1 VQKQIKMAISFKL
14 PKIDADSALFLDTPD
29 PADIVLASGVLT
41 VKDEAGNDAL
51 IVRAG
56 DFLDFEYKAYAAG
69 TANIVDV
76 DLSSVT
82 MVNNG
87 TYSLTVSAPYAVNFF
102 GGGQE
107 TGAVYTA
114 RTYLVSADGTATI
127 AEVVDSFVARING
140 DLNAYFSAAAVGG
153 TTVRITADDAGFG
166 PLTIQA
172 PAGSAVSDNVAWV
185 EPVGTL
191 SEVQAYFPGSTLGS
205 ASYSRFVLRHRKAIR
220 TNIVNGLQ
228 VIKPA
233 KAIIYIDSLEAAT
246 ISSLTGILDG
256 SSTAADY
263 LGCPAV

>member
-1 VQKQIKMAISFKL
+1 MAISFKL
-14 PKIDADSALFLDTPD
+14 PKIDADSALFLDS
-29 PADIVLASGVLT
+29 PAAADTDLSNGVLT
-41 VKDEAGNDAL
+41 VNDEDGNAAL

-76 DLSSVT
+76 DLSGVT

-87 TYSLTVSAPYAVNFF
+87 TYSLTVSAPNVVNFF

-114 RTYLVSADGTATI
+114 RTYLVSTDGTATV
-127 AEVVDSFVARING
+127 AELVSDFVTRING
-140 DLNAYFSAAAVGG
+140 DVNAYFSAAAVAGDI
-153 TTVRITADDAGFG
+153 VRITADDAGFG
-166 PLTIQA
+166 PLTITA
-172 PAGSAVSDNVAWV
+172 PANSAVSDSAAWV

-191 SEVQAYFPGSTLGS
+191 SEVQEYFPGSTLGS
-205 ASYSRFVLRHRKAIR
+205 ASYSRFILRHRKAIR

-233 KAIIYIDSLEAAT
+233 KALIYIDSTEAAA
-246 ISSLTGILDG
+246 IALLTSILDG
-256 SSTAADY
+256 SYATTADY

>member
-1 VQKQIKMAISFKL
+1 MAISFKL
-14 PKIDADSALFLDTPD
+14 PKIDADSALFLDTPVAGD
-29 PADIVLASGVLT
+29 TDLSNGVLT
-41 VKDEAGNDAL
+41 VKDEAGNVAL
-51 IVRAG
+51 VVRAS

-69 TANIVDV
+69 TANKVDV
-76 DLSSVT
+76 DLTSVT

-107 TGAVYTA
+107 TGAVYQT
-114 RTYLVSADGTATI
+114 RTYLVSTDGTATV
-127 AEVVDSFVARING
+127 AELQNAFVARING
-140 DLNAYFSAAAVGG
+140 DVNAYFSAAAVTGDI
-153 TTVRITADDAGFG
+153 VRITADAAGFG
-166 PLTIQA
+166 PLTITA
-172 PAGSAVSDNVAWV
+172 PAGATVTDNTAWV

-233 KAIIYIDSLEAAT
+233 KAVIYIDSTDTTAIALLED
-246 ISSLTGILDG
+246 IFDG
-256 SSTAADY
+256 SYATTVATAADY